1 MMIFVDVCSYLYYYD
16 FFCFLN
22 LIKKYVS
29 VVILGGRGLSNFVLV
44 VF

>member
-1 MMIFVDVCSYLYYYD
+1 MISADACSYLYYYD
-16 FFCFLN
+16 PLCFLN

-29 VVILGGRGLSNFVLV
+29 VVILGGRGLSNFAPA